1 MWKVSFAHE
10 MYHVVNALKLN
21 FFSSHLS
28 SINLTHCEILA
39 NAKQSVILTKKNINI
54 IVSFDNEFGVT
65 VNFSMTK
72 KKN

>member
-39 NAKQSVILTKKNINI
+39 NAKQSVILTKK
-54 IVSFDNEFGVT
+54 
-65 VNFSMTK
+65 K
-72 KKN
+72 H